1 MANNIST
8 LAVAISIF
16 QYLAHSNK
24 LVDTFVTSTDETLHA
39 ITETTFLDISSKETN
54 KWTVKECSNPIVAIT
69 LFLYLILCVL
79 LILSTRLTIESSAK

>member
-1 MANNIST
+1 MENNIST

-79 LILSTRLTIESSAK
+79 INLIYSTNNRIIG

>member
-16 QYLAHSNK
+16 QDLAHSNK
-24 LVDTFVTSTDETLHA
+24 LVDTLVTSTDETLHA

-54 KWTVKECSNPIVAIT
+54 KWTVKSAAT
-69 LFLYLILCVL
+69 HSGDYAFSFYLILCVL
-79 LILSTRLTIESSAK
+79 INLIYSTNNRIIG